1 MYSVTYA
8 REVTTPL
15 FLASSLGHHQL
26 VSFLL
31 QQGAEVNLPPKAWRL
46 PIHAACE
53 GGHSECVRLLLEYGA
68 DAEATDEDG
77 FCPLHKCTSND
88 YLECVR
94 VLVGFNAQVNART
107 EDEQSNSLL
116 HIAAKAGLGD
126 LVDLLLE
133 SGANPNLT
141 NDELDTPLHMACF
154 WTSGEE
160 RYHHTVANLVR
171 NGADLNAVDGESKTP
186 LHKACKNADHTIV
199 QLLVDHG
206 AKVNEMDWYGKT
218 PLCHALQSSA
228 VVGQSKG
235 RAEVCVQILLNNGAW
250 PVNPAVFHKVLS
262 GCGYAV
268 ASIEVLINSYDRLR
282 ANSKWE
288 KSVPDDVW
296 RKHRHFY
303 DAVFSIGKS
312 FYSVT
317 SAREITT
324 PLQLAATNGHSD
336 IVEYL
341 LAQGAEVDFAPKEW
355 TTPLSSACEN
365 GHAQCAKLLVEYG
378 ADVEYYNKSGLYPLH
393 LCKTGDY
400 LGCARALLEH
410 GANPNARTENKE
422 SSTAL
427 HIAAELG
434 YADLVELLCSRGAD
448 PNLKDREK
456 ETPMTV
462 ACYFTTGERKFY
474 DTVANLIKGGADLQE
489 TDNDHLTPLHT
500 ICRRGDHNIVSLL
513 IESGSQLNSRDWYGK
528 TPICHALESTMYRRE
543 AGKPEVCV
551 QLLLNN
557 GAWPVNPKTLF
568 KVFELCGRAIPSIE
582 VLLNCYSTLEA
593 DSKWKKVL
601 PRDVFEENQSFY
613 EAVFRLGK
621 SPPTLQH
628 ACRSV
633 VRTLL
638 GARCQKV
645 ISELSVAPR
654 LKRYLLLEPGEG
666 GLH

>member
-1 MYSVTYA
+1 MQSTPEKPVDLCKLSAANASKMSHLSRDKFYYALKTGDLQAVKLLVKFGESVDAKLDMKFKNVLQEEQLTFEEYIERAVERGMYSVTDA

-68 DAEATDEDG
+68 DAEATDEGG
-77 FCPLHKCTSND
+77 FRPLHKCTTND
-88 YLECVR
+88 YLGCVH

-154 WTSGEE
+154 WTNGEE

-250 PVNPAVFHKVLS
+250 PVNPAMFHKVLS

-303 DAVFSIGKS
+303 DGVFSIGKS
-312 FYSVT
+312 PAS
-317 SAREITT
+317 
-324 PLQLAATNGHSD
+324 
-336 IVEYL
+336 
-341 LAQGAEVDFAPKEW
+341 
-355 TTPLSSACEN
+355 
-365 GHAQCAKLLVEYG
+365 
-378 ADVEYYNKSGLYPLH
+378 
-393 LCKTGDY
+393 
-400 LGCARALLEH
+400 
-410 GANPNARTENKE
+410 
-422 SSTAL
+422 
-427 HIAAELG
+427 
-434 YADLVELLCSRGAD
+434 
-448 PNLKDREK
+448 
-456 ETPMTV
+456 
-462 ACYFTTGERKFY
+462 
-474 DTVANLIKGGADLQE
+474 
-489 TDNDHLTPLHT
+489 
-500 ICRRGDHNIVSLL
+500 
-513 IESGSQLNSRDWYGK
+513 
-528 TPICHALESTMYRRE
+528 
-543 AGKPEVCV
+543 
-551 QLLLNN
+551 
-557 GAWPVNPKTLF
+557 
-568 KVFELCGRAIPSIE
+568 
-582 VLLNCYSTLEA
+582 
-593 DSKWKKVL
+593 
-601 PRDVFEENQSFY
+601 
-613 EAVFRLGK
+613 
-621 SPPTLQH
+621 LQH
-628 ACRSV
+628 V
-633 VRTLL
+633 VRCCVRKLI
-638 GARCQKV
+638 GKRCQRD
-645 ISELSVAPR
+645 IPQLSLPLR
-654 LKRYLLLEPGEG
+654 LKQYLLLRPGEA